1 MNPVH
6 TINTLDL
13 LNTSYE
19 GIHVILHN
27 MFRLMK
33 PVRRKY
39 KLSCNSLIVLNA
51 IYLYHKHKGSVFPG
65 NSICQWLRYYDLNKV
80 KWYFDYLLRNECL
93 IKAEVIKSIQYY
105 KITEKGITVMNDF
118 ANSFQEVLSKWYND
132 YSIVVS

>member
-51 IYLYHKHKGSVFPG
+51 IYLYHKHKGSVFTG